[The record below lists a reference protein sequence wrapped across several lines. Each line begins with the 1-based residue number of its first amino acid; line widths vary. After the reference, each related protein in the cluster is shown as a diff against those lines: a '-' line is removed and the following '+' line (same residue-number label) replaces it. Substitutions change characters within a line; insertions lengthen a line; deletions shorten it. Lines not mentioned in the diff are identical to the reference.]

1 MIEHKRA
8 YALTRVLLRL
18 LMPLVVRVRAEG
30 VENIPTTGP
39 VILTPNHIV
48 MMDILAMSVPVP
60 RHVHHMAKVEL
71 FRVPVLGG
79 VIRYL
84 GAFPVRRGESD
95 RDALRMAFEVLAAG
109 QVLVVFPE
117 GHRSRTGRLAAGQ
130 PGVALIALRSGAPVV
145 PVAIS
150 GTEQVL
156 KGWRYGPWAPKVRVA
171 YGTPFTLAD
180 DARTRREAVQ
190 SGTDTIMRRI
200 AELLPPAYRGIYADP
215 ATPSV
220 TAAAEQPG
228 LLADDSL
235 ANASET
241 TPPSAS

>member
-84 GAFPVRRGESD
+84 VAFPVGLGESD
-95 RDALRMAFEVLAAG
+95 RDALRMAFEVLAAA

-130 PGVALIALRSGAPVV
+130 PRLAPIAPRGGAPGA
-145 PVAIS
+145 PPAIS
-150 GTEQVL
+150 GTEAVPQ
-156 KGWRYGPWAPKVRVA
+156 GRRCGP
-171 YGTPFTLAD
+171 
-180 DARTRREAVQ
+180 
-190 SGTDTIMRRI
+190 
-200 AELLPPAYRGIYADP
+200 
-215 ATPSV
+215 
-220 TAAAEQPG
+220 
-228 LLADDSL
+228 
-235 ANASET
+235 
-241 TPPSAS
+241 